1 MLQLLYCIVDTRMPN
16 VTTFWVD
23 KNAIAVP
30 NLGDQRTALLGVV
43 FTENPEQVLL
53 HQVFNRV
60 RIGRHRR

>member
-1 MLQLLYCIVDTRMPN
+1 
-16 VTTFWVD
+16 
-23 KNAIAVP
+23 
-30 NLGDQRTALLGVV
+30 V